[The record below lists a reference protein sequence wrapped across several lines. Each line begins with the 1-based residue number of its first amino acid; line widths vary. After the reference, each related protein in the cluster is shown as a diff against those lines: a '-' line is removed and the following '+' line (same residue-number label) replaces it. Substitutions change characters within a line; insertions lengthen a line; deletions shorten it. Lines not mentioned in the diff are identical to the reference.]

1 MELSLVQSL
10 NMSCK
15 PENESVTLKLS
26 IEDKST
32 FSNEEHPENSSAIE
46 VTFEESNPFK
56 FTSTSDEQ
64 PLNMQ
69 SIVVAPEEL
78 SPERS
83 ALVKFTAPLKRS
95 LSEEPAFTPGSNTTD
110 VIWSI
115 ASAQGHV
122 PEGNVPDTP
131 SVAQTVKAPEASSIH
146 SQPSP
151 KERNDAKATA
161 SELVLS
167 SAELTDGCDAASCAS
182 RLSAYASV
190 GAIPTA
196 NVSDS
201 AQRNAAFP
209 FTTLFLCMSA
219 LPFPFRN
226 VRKQMHP

>member
-1 MELSLVQSL
+1 MVQPL
-10 NMSCK
+10 NMSAK
-15 PENESVTLKLS
+15 PEYGSATLKLS

-32 FSNEEHPENSSAIE
+32 FSKEEHPKNNSDIE
-46 VTFEESNPFK
+46 VTFEESNRFK

-64 PLNMQ
+64 PLNIR
-69 SIVVAPEEL
+69 SIVVAPEV
-78 SPERS
+78 SSSERS
-83 ALVKFTAPLKRS
+83 ALVRFTVPLKMS
-95 LSEEPAFTPGSNTTD
+95 LSEEPASTPGPNTTD

-115 ASAQGHV
+115 SSAQGHV
-122 PEGNVPDTP
+122 PEGNVPDSP
-131 SVAQTVKAPEASSIH
+131 SAARTVRAPEASSIH

-161 SELVLS
+161 SELVLL

-209 FTTLFLCMSA
+209 FTTLFFA
-219 LPFPFRN
+219 
-226 VRKQMHP
+226 